1 MAAAPR
7 PEKIEENLR
16 KGKGYLIGAI
26 EVAIKHEW
34 HRGDFEQ
41 ISAALDIPNHT
52 LDEIMRSYHI
62 GPYDRRKAPR

>member
-1 MAAAPR
+1 VPAPR

-26 EVAIKHEW
+26 EVAINHDW

-41 ISAALDIPNHT
+41 IAAALDIPSFT

-62 GPYDRRKAPR
+62 GPYDRRRVPR